1 MTAQVTATPGMERAV
16 DAPRPPWM
24 PRYLILALLLPAL
37 LVAFGLWLDGE
48 YGRMRHTGDLVTG
61 VSERHVR
68 ALTLLA
74 NLRKAET
81 AQRGFVITHNPTFL
95 RSYEPSRQQIM
106 DELDALQRS
115 AGSLGHGGSRNR
127 VMREL
132 ITAKFAEMD
141 QVLGSVRRGA
151 QEAALARVSAGQGLL
166 LMNRI
171 EAELQGLIAD
181 DARQLEAGRA
191 VYWDRTYR
199 TRQVVWLLIIVI
211 GAVMLGGMV
220 AIWVSRRQRWQVMV
234 SEADA
239 SARNRAILDSTSD
252 AIIILNPSGT
262 IENVNAAARS
272 VLGYEPAELSRRDVS
287 VVLDIADGD
296 GSFHER
302 VGLAEGKLRRSLFLD
317 REARTRD
324 GRVIPVDVALGLM
337 PVPDGLH
344 IVASVRDISHRREIE
359 RIKDDFIATVSHE
372 LRTPLTSVVGS
383 LGLLRGGAAG
393 ALPDPARQLVEIAE
407 NNARRLI
414 RLTNDILDLEK
425 FGSGRMAL
433 DMVPTDLIAV
443 IRQAAAE
450 SQGSAQVKG
459 VTLRVDIDEDTCA
472 VEADRQRLLQV
483 TANLLSNALR
493 HTPEHSTVTVG
504 LQFEASGAVT
514 RICDQ
519 GPGVPAAYREHI
531 FDRFVQAPTAGSVG
545 GTGLGLAIAREI
557 IHRHGGTIWV
567 ESAPSGGACFAF
579 SLPCIEAETAPPADE
594 DDGAAETPAPL
605 GSSTA
610 HCPTVLQI
618 DDDEDLVKVV
628 AASLSGEARV
638 IRANGLVSA
647 RAILELEKP
656 DLVILDIGL
665 PDGSGL
671 EILPLLVDARGE
683 PLPTIVFS
691 AQDVPLDPSSRVEAV
706 LVKSRNT
713 LPTLR
718 STVLRILRERQAQ

>member
-1 MTAQVTATPGMERAV
+1 MTAPTAPTDAAPAFAHPAHPPLMPGYLVLAV
-16 DAPRPPWM
+16 LVPAI
-24 PRYLILALLLPAL
+24 LI
-37 LVAFGLWLDGE
+37 AFGFWLDGE
-48 YGRMRHTGDLVTG
+48 YGRMRQTGDLVTQ
-61 VSERHVR
+61 VSGRHVR
-68 ALTLLA
+68 ALRLVGS
-74 NLRKAET
+74 LRKAET
-81 AQRGFVITHNPTFL
+81 AQRGFVITRDPSFL
-95 RSYEPSRQQIM
+95 QKYEPARAEILG
-106 DELDALQRS
+106 ELDGLQRS
-115 AGSLGHGGSRNR
+115 AGTSEYRTR
-127 VMREL
+127 MAEMRRL

-141 QVLGSVRRGA
+141 EVLSLLRRRGQASA
-151 QEAALARVSAGQGLL
+151 QARVSGGQGQV

-171 EAELQGLIAD
+171 EA
-181 DARQLEAGRA
+181 QLEALIAEDVRQLDLGRA
-191 VYWDRTYR
+191 AYWDRTYR
-199 TRQVVWLLIIVI
+199 SRSIVWLLIAMIS
-211 GAVMLGGMV
+211 ATMLGSMLAMWKTRRERWSVMV
-220 AIWVSRRQRWQVMV
+220 A
-234 SEADA
+234 EADA
-239 SARNRAILDSTSD
+239 SARNRAILNSTSD
-252 AIIILNPSGT
+252 AIVILNPSGT

-272 VLGYEPAELSRRDVS
+272 VLGYEPAELRRRDVS

-302 VGLAEGKLRRSLFLD
+302 IGLSGGKLQRTLFLD
-317 REARTRD
+317 RHARTRD
-324 GRVIPVDVALGLM
+324 GRVVPVDVALGLM

-344 IVASVRDISHRREIE
+344 IVASIRDISHRREIE

-393 ALPDPARQLVEIAE
+393 DLPEAAQQLVEIAE

-433 DMVPTDLIAV
+433 EMQPTDLIAV
-443 IRQAAAE
+443 IHQAVIECEVTAAA
-450 SQGSAQVKG
+450 KN
-459 VTLRVDIDEDTCA
+459 VTLRTEFGEDSCA

-483 TANLLSNALR
+483 AANLLSNAVR
-493 HTPEHSTVTVG
+493 HTPEHSTVTVR
-504 LQFEASGAVT
+504 LSLEEDRALVQV
-514 RICDQ
+514 CDE
-519 GPGVPAAYREHI
+519 GPGVPASYREHI
-531 FDRFVQAPTAGSVG
+531 FDRFVQAPTSGSVG

-567 ESAPSGGACFAF
+567 ENAPGGGACFGFA
-579 SLPCIEAETAPPADE
+579 LPCVQAETTPCTPQEESVA
-594 DDGAAETPAPL
+594 TPAPL
-605 GSSTA
+605 GSPTA

-647 RAILELEKP
+647 RAILEVELP

-671 EILPLLVDARGE
+671 DILPLLVKADGT

-691 AQDVPLDPSSRVEAV
+691 AQDFPLDAGGPVDAV
-706 LVKSRNT
+706 LVKSRST

-718 STVLRILRERQAQ
+718 ATVQRILRERERP